1 MHTKVH
7 EVIKQLSAAF
17 RKKFDDYKG
26 LYLFG
31 AYLDEREHEDEDIE
45 IVALFEVE
53 DRSKR
58 GEIWPIIGQ
67 VETANDVTID
77 LYPYTEEE
85 FKKDEELYQEVMETG
100 RFYNPLGITKRSKV

>member
-1 MHTKVH
+1 MHSKVH

-17 RKKFDDYKG
+17 RKKFDDYRG
-26 LYLFG
+26 MYLFG
-31 AYLDEREHEDEDIE
+31 AYLDDMEHEEEDIE
-45 IVALFEVE
+45 LVALFETE

-67 VETANDVTID
+67 IETANNVTID

-85 FKKDEELYQEVMETG
+85 FKKDEELYEVVMETG
-100 RFYNPLGITKRSKV
+100 RFYDSLGITKRNKV